1 MRAVIAALGL
11 LAFLACSSDPTRP
24 TETAVAIRIDIP
36 RLVLRVGE
44 STQATAVGLDA
55 NARVLPG
62 AQVRWSSS
70 NPSVA
75 TITSG
80 GLITAV
86 AAGQASVRA
95 AIGTVTG
102 SVDLIVDATGC
113 STSVSL
119 SVGEVRVLNGPS
131 QVQCITIGGSAP
143 SEYLVVTAN
152 AGTKLDDSQPY
163 VVSAW
168 PAGTSASDVMPALPR
183 SLTTD
188 AAIPNA
194 TSIEAMVRA
203 AERRVVHSRV
213 SRPAAGEP
221 IQRTALRV
229 SDSPRLGDTLTYR
242 VADILASDP
251 CSRYQSV
258 RATVKAVGNKALV
271 VQDVAAP
278 PDGFSTSDFSA
289 IAAEFD
295 QLVLPTDTRWFG
307 APSDINGDGHVT
319 ILYTPAVNRL
329 TPPGSGSY
337 VGGYFFGVDLFARV
351 IPSESWRCDASNEQ
365 EIFFMLAP
373 DPNGTVNGNAHSVSS
388 VRSATRG
395 TIAHELQHMINQ
407 GVRQADA
414 RVDSLEVAWLDEG
427 LAHFAEEVVGRARL
441 GKGDLTRLSMA
452 DVTRD
457 RDDYDSFFWPNLI
470 RLRTWMRRP
479 DLASAL
485 SSRVDVD
492 LAPRGAAWAL
502 VRYLADVYGGTDPAA
517 FVRRIVAGPEV
528 GVRNIEARS
537 GKRFGEMLPG
547 FLFAMYDQPAG
558 AGPVDPRYRFAGWS
572 MRDVMTEL
580 NSGTFPLLTDTLPGD
595 ARVQSPAGSGN
606 FFLVQR
612 PPNGAPVLLR
622 MISPTGTAVG
632 FDAGAYIMR
641 IR

>member
-1 MRAVIAALGL
+1 MRAVIAGLGL
-11 LAFLACSSDPTRP
+11 LAIVACSSDPTRP

-36 RLVLRVGE
+36 QLVLRVGE

-55 NARVLPG
+55 NARVIPG
-62 AQVRWSSS
+62 AQVKWSSS

-75 TITSG
+75 TITAG

-86 AAGQASVRA
+86 AAGQVSVRGV
-95 AIGTVTG
+95 IGTVTG

-113 STSVSL
+113 ATSVSL
-119 SVGEVRVLNGPS
+119 AVGEVRVLNGPT
-131 QVQCITIGGSAP
+131 QVKCITIGGTAP
-143 SEYLVVTAN
+143 SDYLVVTAN
-152 AGTKLDDSQPY
+152 AGTTLDESQQY

-168 PAGTSASDVMPALPR
+168 PAGTTASDVTVGRPGVASADVPL
-183 SLTTD
+183 
-188 AAIPNA
+188 PNA
-194 TSIEAMVRA
+194 ISIEAAVRA
-203 AERRVVHSRV
+203 AERRVIRSQLARAVAP
-213 SRPAAGEP
+213 RPL
-221 IQRTALRV
+221 QRAALRV
-229 SDSPRLGDTLTYR
+229 SDPPRLGDTLTYR
-242 VADILASDP
+242 VADVLTTDP

-258 RATVKAVGNKALV
+258 RATVKAVGNKALI

-278 PDGFSTSDFSA
+278 ADGFSTSDFAA

-295 QLVLPTDTRWFG
+295 QLVLPTDMRWFG
-307 APSDINGDGHVT
+307 APTDVNGDGHIT

-329 TPPGSGSY
+329 TPPGSRSY

-351 IPSESWRCDASNEQ
+351 IPSDNWRCDASNEQ

-373 DPNGTVNGNAHSVSS
+373 DPTGTINGNTHTVSS

-407 GVRQADA
+407 GVRQSDA

-427 LAHFAEEVVGRARL
+427 LAHFAEEVVGRAKI

-452 DVTRD
+452 DITGD
-457 RDDYDSFFWPNLI
+457 RDDYDAFFWPNLI

-485 SSRVDVD
+485 SSRVDAD

-502 VRYLADVYGGTDPAA
+502 VRHLADVYGGADPAA

-537 GKRFGEMLPG
+537 GKPFGEILPG
-547 FLFAMYDQPAG
+547 FLIAMYDQQTPS
-558 AGPVDPRYRFAGWS
+558 GPVDPGYRFAGWS
-572 MRDVMTEL
+572 LRDVMTEL

-606 FFLVQR
+606 FFLVRR
-612 PPNGAPVLLR
+612 PAGGALVSLR
-622 MISPTGTAVG
+622 MISATGTAVE
-632 FDAGAYIMR
+632 FDAGMYVMR
-641 IR
+641 VR